1 MTKPINFN
9 LLQLAEHYHTHDVY
23 GASVAYFASAENGL
37 PALPADVC
45 HISCHELLLI
55 HKGTAHT
62 TLHGMPTFLQPGDLL
77 VLAPTRP
84 IECRLQKETVCEGLL
99 LDNATYTAAR
109 LRIDDYKTSLQGV
122 PQTAHRVYHLTS
134 EQADLL
140 SGLFRQIRLTIR
152 SPHTYESEMLTSLV
166 HYVLLFLNGLS
177 TREYHPIPD
186 PRHKGNIFKIFMH
199 LATKHFRE
207 KRQIQYYAD
216 KLCISTTYLSRVVK
230 EISGN
235 TVGEHLAHLTFNEA
249 CTLLADSDKTVGE
262 IAYLLSFNDPPAFT
276 HFFKQRTGISP
287 AEYRKRHR

>member
-1 MTKPINFN
+1 MTKPSYFN

-23 GASVAYFASAENGL
+23 GASIACFAPTENGL
-37 PALPADVC
+37 PVLPTEVC
-45 HISCHELLLI
+45 HIACHELLLI
-55 HKGTAHT
+55 CKGTAHITMHGT
-62 TLHGMPTFLQPGDLL
+62 TMLLQPNDLL
-77 VLAPTRP
+77 VLAPSLP
-84 IECRLQKETVCEGLL
+84 IECRLPENTICEGLL
-99 LDNATYTAAR
+99 LDDATYTTAR
-109 LRIDDYKTSLQGV
+109 MRADDNIIPLTGI
-122 PQTAHRVYHLTS
+122 PQATHRVYHLTS
-134 EQADLL
+134 EQTDLL
-140 SGLFRQIRLTIR
+140 SGLFKQIRLTTR
-152 SPHTYESEMLTSLV
+152 SLHVYENEMLTSLV
-166 HYVLLFLNGLS
+166 RYTLLFLNGLS
-177 TREYHPIPD
+177 TREHHPIPD